1 MGVENSLSRAEHEY
15 ELKQVIVETL
25 QLKDV
30 TADTIDSEAPLF
42 GSGLGLD
49 SVDGLELALGIERHF
64 GIKIEPSEEQAAKI
78 FASVRTLAEHLEA
91 HGAWTPA
98 DRS

>member
-1 MGVENSLSRAEHEY
+1 VEDFLSRAEHEY
-15 ELKQVIVETL
+15 ELKELIVNTL

-78 FASVRTLAEHLEA
+78 FSSVRTLAEHLDG
-91 HGAWTPA
+91 HGAWAPP